1 MPTML
6 VYVIKQIFMFKYL
19 PKKIPIFPLSNFIF
33 FPNTSVPLNIFEP
46 RYLQMVNDS
55 IKKDRLMGIAQP
67 KFDKVKNKETER
79 IELYSVGCVGKIAK
93 FNETEDGR
101 ITLILQGISRFKILS
116 ELINEKLYREF
127 EVSYDQFKNDLKSN
141 NEIIK
146 SKDADVLFAN
156 LKSLFKEGGYIVDW
170 KEINSNSFNKIIDT
184 LSMIS
189 PFSLEEKQILLE
201 INTTEERKKKL
212 NEILNIYLK
221 DSFQNKTLQ

>member
-6 VYVIKQIFMFKYL
+6 VYVIKQIFMLKYL
-19 PKKIPIFPLSNFIF
+19 PKKIPIFPLSNFIL

-67 KFDKVKNKETER
+67 KFDKVKNKKTER
-79 IELYSVGCVGKIAK
+79 IELYSVGCVGKIVN

>member
-19 PKKIPIFPLSNFIF
+19 PKKIPIFPLSNFIL

-67 KFDKVKNKETER
+67 KFDKVKNKKTER
-79 IELYSVGCVGKIAK
+79 IELYSVGCVGKIFN

>member
-1 MPTML
+1 M
-6 VYVIKQIFMFKYL
+6 
-19 PKKIPIFPLSNFIF
+19 
-33 FPNTSVPLNIFEP
+33 
-46 RYLQMVNDS
+46 
-55 IKKDRLMGIAQP
+55 
-67 KFDKVKNKETER
+67 
-79 IELYSVGCVGKIAK
+79 GCVGKITN

-146 SKDADVLFAN
+146 SKDVDVLFAN

-170 KEINSNSFNKIIDT
+170 KEINSNDFNKIIDT

>member
-19 PKKIPIFPLSNFIF
+19 PKKIPIFPLSNFIL

-127 EVSYDQFKNDLKSN
+127 EVSYDQFKNDLTSN

-146 SKDADVLFAN
+146 LKDADV
-156 LKSLFKEGGYIVDW
+156 
-170 KEINSNSFNKIIDT
+170 
-184 LSMIS
+184 
-189 PFSLEEKQILLE
+189 
-201 INTTEERKKKL
+201 
-212 NEILNIYLK
+212 
-221 DSFQNKTLQ
+221 

>member
-1 MPTML
+1 
-6 VYVIKQIFMFKYL
+6 
-19 PKKIPIFPLSNFIF
+19 
-33 FPNTSVPLNIFEP
+33 
-46 RYLQMVNDS
+46 MVNDS

>member
-6 VYVIKQIFMFKYL
+6 VYVIKRIFMFKCL
-19 PKKIPIFPLSNFIF
+19 PKKIPIFPLSNFIL

-46 RYLQMVNDS
+46 KYLQMVNDS

-146 SKDADVLFAN
+146 SKDTDILFVN
-156 LKSLFKEGGYIVDW
+156 LKNLFREGGYIVDW

>member
-19 PKKIPIFPLSNFIF
+19 PKKIPIFPLSNFIL

-67 KFDKVKNKETER
+67 KFDKVKNKKTER
-79 IELYSVGCVGKIAK
+79 IELYSVGCVGKIAN